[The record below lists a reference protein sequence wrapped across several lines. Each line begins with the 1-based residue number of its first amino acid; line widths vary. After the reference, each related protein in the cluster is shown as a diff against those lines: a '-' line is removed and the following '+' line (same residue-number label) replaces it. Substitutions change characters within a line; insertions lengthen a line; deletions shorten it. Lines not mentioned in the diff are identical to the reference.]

1 MFTSSPRFLTLAE
14 QVARTLENDIRRG
27 ALGGSLPGER
37 QLVETL
43 QVSRRTIRAAT
54 EILRQ
59 KKLIRT
65 AHGLNSMIT
74 SRSRSMSDRS
84 PTRTIG
90 MLLPMPLD
98 EIKPFA
104 NLVDKLRTL
113 LSANGYRLETHFEE
127 RYLSRRPAAA
137 LELLVARF
145 SYDGWILASANRACQ
160 AWFCSQGIAT
170 VLHGP
175 AHDGVTLPCVDIDML
190 AASRH
195 AANVLLRKGHRH
207 LALVIAETDWAGHL
221 KTEQGFL
228 AAVRESGGEAVGHV
242 LRHRGDVTGL
252 KQAIAR
258 ALQSAAPPTA
268 LFIVNPHHYIAV
280 AAILA
285 AKGLVVP
292 RDISLLCRD
301 DDICL
306 RYLPIEPSRYVY
318 SSQTMAKEIFAVLM
332 RIMRAGPGHRPMKSV
347 LMLPKFVEGASLAE
361 RG

>member
-1 MFTSSPRFLTLAE
+1 MFTSSPRYLTLAQ
-14 QVARTLENDIRRG
+14 QVAQILEGDIRRG
-27 ALGGSLPGER
+27 VLRGSLPGER
-37 QLVETL
+37 QLVEKL

-59 KKLIRT
+59 KQLVHT
-65 AHGLNSMIT
+65 AHGLDTRILRPARRN
-74 SRSRSMSDRS
+74 SDRF
-84 PTRTIG
+84 PVRTIG

-113 LSANGYRLETHFEE
+113 LYTSGYRLDIHFEKSC
-127 RYLSRRPAAA
+127 LSRRPAAA
-137 LELLVARF
+137 LQRLVVRF
-145 SYDGWILASANRACQ
+145 SCDGWILASANRECQ

-170 VLHGP
+170 VLHGT
-175 AHDGVTLPCVDIDML
+175 AHEGVTLPCVDIDML
-190 AASRH
+190 ATSRH
-195 AANVLLRKGHRH
+195 AANVLLRKGHRRI
-207 LALVIAETDWAGHL
+207 ALIIEETDWAGHL

-228 AAVRESGGEAVGHV
+228 TAVHESGGEAVGHV

-252 KQAIAR
+252 QQAIAR
-258 ALQSAAPPTA
+258 AMQLPAPPTA
-268 LFIVNPHHYIAV
+268 LFIVNPYHYIAV

-306 RYLPIEPSRYVY
+306 RYLPIEPSRYVC
-318 SSQTMAKEIFAVLM
+318 SSQAMAKEIFAALM
-332 RIMRAGPGHRPMKSV
+332 RTMRADPGHRPVKSV
-347 LMLPKFVEGASLAE
+347 LMLPGFVEGLSIAV
-361 RG
+361 RH